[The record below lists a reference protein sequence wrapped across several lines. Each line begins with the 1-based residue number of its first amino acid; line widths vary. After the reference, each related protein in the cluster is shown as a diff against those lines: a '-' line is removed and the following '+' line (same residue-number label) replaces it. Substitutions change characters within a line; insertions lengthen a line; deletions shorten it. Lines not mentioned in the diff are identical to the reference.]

1 MIEVRFSGW
10 FQCRLATDPDPYD
23 EPRGVSG
30 YVHAY
35 VGEPDLDRRI
45 VFQRPAFV
53 RRYSPPVGVF
63 VDQVSTDNQPDPG
76 HPLLGAAV
84 NLLDAPC
91 FEGRNGVIADDGL
104 EPVYPFRLEF
114 SKDGFRLVR
123 GIAPQNP
130 AFPFPE
136 LFAAGVE
143 AAPDEIREATGIQDL
158 LPQWRERRDELR
170 AALNDA
176 PEDER
181 PGLAERLDFLEG
193 QLQAGGGAGRFFF
206 ARMRYEYVLGSPL
219 ELEDPYGWLPAAASG
234 DGPWPVRFWFGG
246 WDADTLCGFARGT
259 VTIDRP
265 ESVTSGTSRPARIT
279 DRRP

>member
-1 MIEVRFSGW
+1 MRFGGW

-45 VFQRPAFV
+45 VFQRPTFT
-53 RRYSPPVGVF
+53 RRHAPPVGVG
-63 VDQVSTDNQPDPG
+63 VDGVTVDGVPVPG

-84 NLLDAPC
+84 DLLDTPC

-104 EPVYPFRLEF
+104 EPVYPFRMHVG
-114 SKDGFRLVR
+114 KAGFRLVR

-130 AFPFPE
+130 DFPYPE
-136 LFAAGVE
+136 LLALSLE
-143 AAPDEIREATGIQDL
+143 RAPDEIREATGVPDL
-158 LPQWRERRDELR
+158 VAVWRQRRID
-170 AALNDA
+170 LNQRLATA

-181 PGLAERLDFLEG
+181 PGLAERVAFLDG
-193 QLQAGGGAGRFFF
+193 QLAAGGGAARFFGI
-206 ARMRYEYVLGSPL
+206 RMRYEYQLGSAT
-219 ELEDPYGWLPAAASG
+219 EIADPDGWLPQAHDAAEE
-234 DGPWPVRFWFGG
+234 PWPVRFWFGG
-246 WDADTLCGFARGT
+246 WDADALCGFVRGT
-259 VTIDRP
+259 VTIGEPAGDRRGP
-265 ESVTSGTSRPARIT
+265 VRAGRAA